1 MQNDEIHVLL
11 IEDDAADDE
20 LIAALLLRS
29 KTMSFRMERST
40 RLGQALDRLA
50 KDRIDLVLLDLGLPD
65 SWGLDTFV
73 RAHSLFPD
81 VPIIVL
87 TGLDD
92 EETALAAVQKGAQ
105 DYLDKGALNS
115 VLLQKTVRYAI
126 ERQKLVTELKG
137 KIEDIGKLERERKNM
152 LSMFAHDIR
161 NALVPSIGFLERIL
175 SGKTNDMQDKLKRTR
190 DELLDVEHLVNNF
203 MDFARI
209 DRKEYSLQPV
219 PCDLDGILRGQIDNA
234 LIKAEKK
241 SITIRYETGSGS
253 CSLEADCSMVKR
265 VIMNLLDNAVKY
277 TDSGGSVIVRALSLD
292 NELRVEVEDTGIGI
306 PGDKLPFV
314 FDAFYRATRDQK
326 GSGLGLAICKIIVEA
341 HAGTMWADSRLGK
354 GSIFGFSL
362 PKVALR
368 RQKVL
373 PAA

>member
-1 MQNDEIHVLL
+1 MQNDEIQVLL
-11 IEDDAADDE
+11 IEDDTADDE

-29 KTMSFRMERST
+29 KTMSFRMERAT

-50 KDRIDLVLLDLGLPD
+50 KDRVDLVLLDLSLPD

-92 EETALAAVQKGAQ
+92 EETAFAAVQKGAQ
-105 DYLDKGALNS
+105 DYLVKGALNS

-126 ERQKLVTELKG
+126 ERQKLVAQLKG

-152 LSMFAHDIR
+152 LSMFAHDIK
-161 NALVPSIGFLERIL
+161 NALIPSIGFLERIL
-175 SGKTNDMQDKLKRTR
+175 SGKTIDMQDKLKRTR
-190 DELLDVEHLVNNF
+190 DELLDVEQLVNNF

-209 DRKEYSLQPV
+209 DRKEYSPQPV
-219 PCDLDGILRGQIDNA
+219 PCDLGGILRGQIDNA
-234 LIKAEKK
+234 LIKAERKG
-241 SITIRYETGSGS
+241 ITIRYETGSGIS
-253 CSLEADCSMVKR
+253 SLEADCSMVKR

-277 TDSGGSVIVRALSLD
+277 TDPGGSVIVRALSLD
-292 NELRVEVEDTGIGI
+292 NKLRVEVEDTGIGI

-341 HAGTMWADSRLGK
+341 HAGTMWVDSTPGK